1 MDLEI
6 KKSKKVSGKI
16 TPSPSKFYTQF
27 ATAASLLAEGKS
39 VLKSPLLVDDTRC
52 MIKAIENLG
61 ATTKRNKNSWTI
73 WGNSAGINPTGQI
86 IDAKKSMMSLSLL
99 TSLAAL
105 TPRVMVVTGSNQVRS
120 RPIPSLLKSL
130 QKLGVDVHSTKSDD
144 SPPLVIYE
152 SKIEGGK
159 ISFDEKIEPNFLPA
173 FMLISPFTENQV
185 EIKFKP
191 ELKVSTTSTAAKIM
205 KKAGIEVTTTERR
218 LRVNPGTYNSI
229 ETEVPLDI
237 FSTLPYVLGA
247 VLTDSELR
255 ISEISDARNVNEFKS
270 LLEKMGVE
278 VEKTTRSFWIRPQ
291 QEIKSRR
298 YSLENFPEVIPF
310 AAVLACKGDGKT
322 KIINAERARNLNS
335 DRISATA
342 EGLRRMGANVE
353 ENEDGLTIESPAN
366 LNGTKVNG
374 YEDDAIVA
382 ALAVAGL
389 IAEGKTTVE
398 NRAETLR
405 ESYPHFVS
413 KFQNLGSQMGYKS

>member
-27 ATAASLLAEGKS
+27 ASATSPLAEGKS

-52 MIKAIENLG
+52 MIKAVENLG
-61 ATTKRNKNSWTI
+61 ATTKRNKNRWTI
-73 WGNSAGINPTGQI
+73 WGDSPGINPTGQI

-105 TPRVMVVTGSNQVRS
+105 THRVMVVTGNNQVRS

-159 ISFDEKIEPNFLPA
+159 ISFEEKIEPNFLPA
-173 FMLISPFTENQV
+173 FLLISPFAENQV

-191 ELKVSTTSTAAKIM
+191 ELKVSTTSMAIEIM

-218 LRVNPGTYNSI
+218 LRVKPGNYSSF
-229 ETEVPLDI
+229 ETDVPLDI
-237 FSTLPYVLGA
+237 FSTLPYAIGA

-255 ISEISDARNVNEFKS
+255 ISKISDARNVDEFKS
-270 LLEKMGVE
+270 LLEKIGVE
-278 VEKTTRSFWIRPQ
+278 VEKTTRSVWIRPQ
-291 QEIKSRR
+291 QEIKGKR
-298 YSLENFPEVIPF
+298 YSLEDFPEVIPF
-310 AAVLACKGDGKT
+310 AAVLACNGNGKT
-322 KIINAERARNLNS
+322 RIINAEKARNMNS

-342 EGLRRMGANVE
+342 EGLQRMGASVE
-353 ENEDGLTIESPAN
+353 ENEDGLTIEGPAE
-366 LNGTKVNG
+366 LTGAKVNG

-389 IAEGKTTVE
+389 KAEGKTIVE

-413 KFQNLGSQMGYKS
+413 KFQNLGSKMGYKS